1 MLQDSENNAF
11 NMPLIYYV
19 EHHTL
24 RLQKNLQWEQ
34 KDMQKILVNHEITSK
49 KDCKEKAVMLL
60 SLIWDFISISPYSE
74 AGANWGLDSN
84 WSFFQYWVLKP
95 LGFHRTDQ
103 SWVANQAWFWFH
115 YLSFQSKNGVS
126 NTLYKGFYAE
136 NSGIEVKINK

>member
-84 WSFFQYWVLKP
+84 
-95 LGFHRTDQ
+95 
-103 SWVANQAWFWFH
+103 
-115 YLSFQSKNGVS
+115 
-126 NTLYKGFYAE
+126 
-136 NSGIEVKINK
+136 